1 MNTATNTD
9 SGRQTHNSMK
19 ISDSMVSAINDQI
32 KAEFDS
38 AYIYLAMSAYFED
51 AGLSGMS
58 HWMKKQYKEEI
69 EHAEKFMDYLYE
81 RGARVIIPEI
91 SKPKET
97 YNDALEAFRTSYAH
111 EQYVTSR
118 IYKLVDLAVSEK
130 DYATQ
135 SMLKWFVDEQLEEE
149 DNTGGIVRKL
159 EFLGGDK
166 HGIYT
171 VDRELSSR

>member
-1 MNTATNTD
+1 MRISEAMTA
-9 SGRQTHNSMK
+9 
-19 ISDSMVSAINDQI
+19 AINDQI

-51 AGLSGMS
+51 AGLAGMS
-58 HWMKKQYKEEI
+58 HWMRKQYKEEV
-69 EHAEKFMDYLYE
+69 EHAEKFIEYLYE

-91 SKPKET
+91 AKPKES
-97 YNDALEAFRTSYAH
+97 YNDALDVFRTAYAH

-135 SMLKWFVDEQLEEE
+135 SMLKWFVDEQMEEE
-149 DNTGGIVRKL
+149 DNTGGIVAKL
-159 EFLGGDK
+159 EFLGNDK
-166 HGIYT
+166 HSIYI
-171 VDRELSSR
+171 VDRELASR

>member
-1 MNTATNTD
+1 
-9 SGRQTHNSMK
+9 MK
-19 ISDSMVSAINDQI
+19 ISEAMTAAINDQI

-51 AGLSGMS
+51 AGLAGMS
-58 HWMKKQYKEEI
+58 HWMRKQYKEEV
-69 EHAEKFMDYLYE
+69 EHAEKFIEYLYE

-91 SKPKET
+91 AKPKES
-97 YNDALEAFRTSYAH
+97 YNDALDVFKTAYAH

-135 SMLKWFVDEQLEEE
+135 SMLKWFVDEQMEEE
-149 DNTGGIVRKL
+149 DNTGGIVAKL

-166 HGIYT
+166 HSVYM
-171 VDRELSSR
+171 VDRELATR

>member
-1 MNTATNTD
+1 
-9 SGRQTHNSMK
+9 MK
-19 ISDSMVSAINDQI
+19 LSDSMAAAINDQI

-51 AGLSGMS
+51 AGLAGMS
-58 HWMKKQYKEEI
+58 HWMRKQYKEEV
-69 EHAEKFMDYLYE
+69 EHAEKFIAYLYE

-91 SKPKET
+91 AKPKES
-97 YNDALEAFRTSYAH
+97 YNDALDVFRTAYAH

-135 SMLKWFVDEQLEEE
+135 SMLKWFVDEQMEEE
-149 DNTGGIVRKL
+149 DNTGGIVAKL
-159 EFLGGDK
+159 EFLGNDK
-166 HGIYT
+166 HSIYM
-171 VDRELSSR
+171 VDRELASR

>member
-1 MNTATNTD
+1 MRD
-9 SGRQTHNSMK
+9 
-19 ISDSMVSAINDQI
+19 AINEQI

-51 AGLSGMS
+51 CGLSGMA
-58 HWMKKQYKEEI
+58 HWMRKQYKEEI
-69 EHAEKFMDYLYE
+69 EHAEKFMNYLYE
-81 RGARVIIPEI
+81 RGERVIIPEI
-91 SKPKET
+91 AKPKESYT
-97 YNDALEAFRTSYAH
+97 DALEAFKTSYNH

-135 SMLKWFVDEQLEEE
+135 SMLKWFVDEQMEEE
-149 DNTGGIVRKL
+149 DNTSSIVNKI

-166 HGIYT
+166 HSIYL
-171 VDRELSSR
+171 VDRELSAR

>member
-1 MNTATNTD
+1 
-9 SGRQTHNSMK
+9 MK
-19 ISDSMVSAINDQI
+19 ISDAMTAAINDQI

-51 AGLSGMS
+51 AGLAGMS
-58 HWMKKQYKEEI
+58 HWMRKQYKEEV
-69 EHAEKFMDYLYE
+69 EHAEKFIAYLYE

-91 SKPKET
+91 AKPKES
-97 YNDALEAFRTSYAH
+97 YNDALDVFRTAYAH

-135 SMLKWFVDEQLEEE
+135 SMLKWFVDEQMEEE
-149 DNTGGIVRKL
+149 DNTGGIVAKL
-159 EFLGGDK
+159 EFLGNDK
-166 HGIYT
+166 HSIYI
-171 VDRELSSR
+171 VDRELASR

>member
-1 MNTATNTD
+1 M
-9 SGRQTHNSMK
+9 R
-19 ISDSMVSAINDQI
+19 ISDAMTAAINDQI

-51 AGLSGMS
+51 AGLAGMS
-58 HWMKKQYKEEI
+58 HWMRKQYKEEV
-69 EHAEKFMDYLYE
+69 EHAEKFIAYLYE

-91 SKPKET
+91 AKPKES
-97 YNDALEAFRTSYAH
+97 YNDALDVFRTAYAH

-135 SMLKWFVDEQLEEE
+135 SMLKWFVDEQMEEE
-149 DNTGGIVRKL
+149 DNTGGIVAKL
-159 EFLGGDK
+159 DFLGNDK
-166 HGIYT
+166 HSIYM
-171 VDRELSSR
+171 VDRELASR

>member
-1 MNTATNTD
+1 
-9 SGRQTHNSMK
+9 MK
-19 ISDSMVSAINDQI
+19 ISQAMRDAINEQI

-51 AGLSGMS
+51 SGLSGMA
-58 HWMKKQYKEEI
+58 HWMRKQYKEEI
-69 EHAEKFMDYLYE
+69 EHAEKFINYLYE
-81 RGARVIIPEI
+81 RGERVIIPEI
-91 SKPKET
+91 AKPKES
-97 YNDALEAFRTSYAH
+97 YENALEAFKTSYAH

-135 SMLKWFVDEQLEEE
+135 SMLKWFVDEQMEEE
-149 DNTGGIVRKL
+149 DNTSSIVNKL

-166 HGIYT
+166 HSIYL
-171 VDRELSSR
+171 VDRELSAR

>member
-1 MNTATNTD
+1 MKLSDAMTA
-9 SGRQTHNSMK
+9 
-19 ISDSMVSAINDQI
+19 AINDQI

-51 AGLSGMS
+51 AGLEGMA
-58 HWMKKQYKEEI
+58 HWMKKQYKEEV
-69 EHAEKFMDYLYE
+69 EHAEKFIGYLYE

-91 SKPKET
+91 ARPKEA
-97 YNDALEAFRTSYAH
+97 YNDALDAFRTAYNH

-118 IYKLVDLAVSEK
+118 IYKLVDMAVAEK

-135 SMLKWFVDEQLEEE
+135 SMLKWFVDEQMEEE
-149 DNTGGIVRKL
+149 DNTGSIVAKL

-166 HGIYT
+166 HGVYV
-171 VDRELSSR
+171 VDRELAAR